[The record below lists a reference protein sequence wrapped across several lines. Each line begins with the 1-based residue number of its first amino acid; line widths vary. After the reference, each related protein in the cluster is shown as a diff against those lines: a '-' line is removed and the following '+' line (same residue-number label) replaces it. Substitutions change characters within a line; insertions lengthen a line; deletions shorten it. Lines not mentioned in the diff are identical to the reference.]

1 MTAVASQSAAATDT
15 RLSYCDGSLPVYFL
29 GSFHALR
36 ETRSLSGIQSKDNG
50 DTLGIW
56 KKREGMK
63 EMGSEWR
70 CAAVLEPLL
79 P

>member
-1 MTAVASQSAAATDT
+1 M
-15 RLSYCDGSLPVYFL
+15 YFL

-36 ETRSLSGIQSKDNG
+36 ETRSLSGIQSEDNG

-63 EMGSEWR
+63 EV
-70 CAAVLEPLL
+70 AATIVFFFFFSLGAHHLAPR
-79 P
+79 